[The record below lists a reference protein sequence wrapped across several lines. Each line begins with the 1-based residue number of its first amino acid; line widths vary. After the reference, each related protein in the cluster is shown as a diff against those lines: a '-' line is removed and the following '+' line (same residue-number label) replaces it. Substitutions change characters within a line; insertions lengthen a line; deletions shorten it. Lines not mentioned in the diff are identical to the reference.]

1 VSRYESV
8 INGLSLFFLI
18 FEHQIQDF
26 NLFIK
31 TKTCLAVRI
40 NLQMVS
46 MNQLNAFGSNLDEM
60 FQKTPTQQD
69 EDDNN
74 GT

>member
-1 VSRYESV
+1 
-8 INGLSLFFLI
+8 
-18 FEHQIQDF
+18 
-26 NLFIK
+26 
-31 TKTCLAVRI
+31 
-40 NLQMVS
+40 MVS

-74 GT
+74 GTWVFKNCRFAPPMNNFLQNNYFLGKTFWLILVYRLVLQII

>member
-1 VSRYESV
+1 
-8 INGLSLFFLI
+8 
-18 FEHQIQDF
+18 
-26 NLFIK
+26 
-31 TKTCLAVRI
+31 
-40 NLQMVS
+40 MVS

-60 FQKTPTQQD
+60 FLKKLQHNKMKTITTVLEMFKKTPTQQD

>member
-1 VSRYESV
+1 
-8 INGLSLFFLI
+8 
-18 FEHQIQDF
+18 
-26 NLFIK
+26 
-31 TKTCLAVRI
+31 
-40 NLQMVS
+40 MVS

-60 FQKTPTQQD
+60 FKKTPTQQD